1 MPIDCPIIGVSHLV
15 DALWEGWIEG
25 DPDQLSR
32 SHLLMRLG
40 TLEGDTLLA
49 SVQRMQLSQ
58 SEQAALGSLTVSDLV
73 RIRDQRVRFTHDMLG
88 DWARLNV
95 LIGEPS
101 LSMPSVRSR
110 AKLPR
115 WHRAMRLFGQ
125 RLLEQAD
132 DGPERWRQA
141 VE

>member
-1 MPIDCPIIGVSHLV
+1 M
-15 DALWEGWIEG
+15 
-25 DPDQLSR
+25 
-32 SHLLMRLG
+32 
-40 TLEGDTLLA
+40 
-49 SVQRMQLSQ
+49 
-58 SEQAALGSLTVSDLV
+58 

-101 LSMPSVRSR
+101 LSAPSVRAR

-141 VE
+141 VEGLEDGTEEGAIIRDQLVEALFLATNAVRAAATQLGCFDGKSRSPSRD